1 MFNLNSFSISC
12 LPKIEFGCGAIKK
25 LPSII
30 ESFGKNILIVTGEKS
45 FINTDSW
52 KNLEAVFTSQFIN
65 YSLCHII
72 TEPSPD
78 LVDQCVDEYKTKDI
92 DVVVAIGG
100 GSALDAGKAIA
111 GLLKLDNSVMNF
123 LEGVGPEL
131 SYIGPSVPFIAV
143 PTTAGTGSE
152 ATKNSVLSV
161 QAFDGFKK
169 SFRDEQLVA
178 NYAILD
184 PDLLKT
190 CPDSLIAANGMD
202 ALTQLMES
210 YVSINSNEMT
220 DALAISG
227 IKAVIESLLPWYE
240 GDNSDNNRTKMAYG
254 SLMSGI
260 CLAQTG
266 LGSVHGLASPLG
278 AFFPIPHGTVCGA
291 LVAEATAMNI
301 KAMLDRE
308 PDNIALEKYATLG
321 RLFMNDESL
330 TSTEAH
336 DALVDSLNQLTIKM
350 DLPYLKEYGIRL
362 EHLEHIVGHSRGSS
376 MKTNPVVLTD
386 DEIRHIVF
394 KRIKKQ

>member
-12 LPKIEFGCGAIKK
+12 LPNIEFGSGSIKK

-30 ESFGKNILIVTGEKS
+30 ELFGKNILIVTGEKS
-45 FINTDSW
+45 FINSDSW
-52 KNLEAVFTSQFIN
+52 KKLEAEFTNHSIR

-78 LVDQCVDEYKTKDI
+78 LIDQCVDEYKAAGI
-92 DVVVAIGG
+92 DAVVAIGG

-111 GLLKLDNSVMNF
+111 GLLRLDNSVMDF

-131 SYIGPSVPFIAV
+131 TYTGQSVPFIAV

-152 ATKNSVLSV
+152 ATKNAVLSV

-220 DALAISG
+220 DALVISG

-240 GDNSDNNRTKMAYG
+240 GDNSDSNRSKMAYA

-266 LGSVHGLASPLG
+266 LGSVHGLASPIG
-278 AFFPIPHGTVCGA
+278 AFFPIPHGTVCGT

-301 KAMLDRE
+301 KTMLDRE
-308 PDNIALEKYATLG
+308 PENIALEKYAALG
-321 RLFMNDESL
+321 RLVMDDDCL
-330 TSTEAH
+330 TNAAAH
-336 DALVDSLNQLTIKM
+336 DALVDLLNELTIKM

-376 MKTNPVVLTD
+376 MKTNPIVLTD
-386 DEIRHIVF
+386 EEIRHIVF
-394 KRIKKQ
+394 KRINK